1 MSGISANDASYK
13 DSTGKYVPVTSD
25 ITSKWDNATSYSL
38 QYTFKIGNTV
48 KVNDGDTA
56 TVTLPEGVQFPP
68 NTNETVT
75 LNNIG
80 SITINTTKSTNTAT
94 IHFNKYFADNT
105 SSRTGTLTL
114 TVRGVKNSNNINKN
128 TFIIKSGGPFSEEDP
143 ADPTAHK
150 VTDSWPVK
158 HDGVYGFDKNGRY
171 QYIDWN
177 AIINPNNDTIDKAVI
192 NDTIKDPNEHIVP
205 GTLFIKKAGSDQIL
219 TPGDGYTV
227 TYHPND
233 TAPTGFTLNW
243 AGTLNDQLQV
253 YYLGQISDQSAY
265 SKTGDISNFQNYI
278 EIKGNVGNNQIP
290 VDNNAYSTGNVTLG
304 VKGGGTGTNVI
315 SVKKVWK
322 YVPNGVTK
330 PSITATLYANGTSTK
345 KTVTLDSKNNYAD
358 QFTDLAKNDADGN
371 PIKYTVVEGTPDE
384 LTPNKDQ
391 PVVPADYDADPGSQE
406 TTAGG
411 TATLTNRYDP
421 KTNITVNK
429 EWHNVPASDK
439 GKTPSITAVLY
450 KNGKATSQ
458 TVELTSKNSYSDS
471 FKDLPTIDADGKTIT
486 YTVAESQ
493 VPSGYQSTTTGPQPV
508 KDGKVT
514 LINDYSPKKTTSITV
529 NKIWKGVPSGVT
541 PPDIKATLYGYV
553 NNKVISSQ
561 TVTFNKTKGYS
572 HTFNKLPTADSNGNA
587 ITYKVAEQAAADNSP
602 YTEVTPGQLT
612 PDKDGKVT
620 LINQYNSKKT
630 TSITVNKQ
638 WKDVPSGVIPPSITA
653 ILYANGKAT
662 SQTVE

>member
-1 MSGISANDASYK
+1 MKDKIYCFRDHSLWKWFGLLFLFIAFWAGFSSCQQPSHAADITKEVSGISANDASYK

-227 TYHPND
+227 NYHPND
-233 TAPTGFTLNW
+233 TAPTGSHL
-243 AGTLNDQLQV
+243 
-253 YYLGQISDQSAY
+253 
-265 SKTGDISNFQNYI
+265 
-278 EIKGNVGNNQIP
+278 
-290 VDNNAYSTGNVTLG
+290 
-304 VKGGGTGTNVI
+304 
-315 SVKKVWK
+315 
-322 YVPNGVTK
+322 
-330 PSITATLYANGTSTK
+330 
-345 KTVTLDSKNNYAD
+345 
-358 QFTDLAKNDADGN
+358 
-371 PIKYTVVEGTPDE
+371 
-384 LTPNKDQ
+384 
-391 PVVPADYDADPGSQE
+391 
-406 TTAGG
+406 
-411 TATLTNRYDP
+411 
-421 KTNITVNK
+421 
-429 EWHNVPASDK
+429 
-439 GKTPSITAVLY
+439 
-450 KNGKATSQ
+450 
-458 TVELTSKNSYSDS
+458 
-471 FKDLPTIDADGKTIT
+471 
-486 YTVAESQ
+486 
-493 VPSGYQSTTTGPQPV
+493 TGPAPL
-508 KDGKVT
+508 T
-514 LINDYSPKKTTSITV
+514 INFRSI
-529 NKIWKGVPSGVT
+529 I
-541 PPDIKATLYGYV
+541 
-553 NNKVISSQ
+553 
-561 TVTFNKTKGYS
+561 
-572 HTFNKLPTADSNGNA
+572 
-587 ITYKVAEQAAADNSP
+587 
-602 YTEVTPGQLT
+602 
-612 PDKDGKVT
+612 
-620 LINQYNSKKT
+620 
-630 TSITVNKQ
+630 
-638 WKDVPSGVIPPSITA
+638 
-653 ILYANGKAT
+653 
-662 SQTVE
+662 